1 MKQFNQNNK
10 EHPQQTTMEKTMTG
24 RIQLKQLSETH
35 ALLVA
40 DHQALKLQTNEQCD
54 VIKRQMADIKQ
65 LTATNAFLQK
75 CFDSQTLNC
84 KQLFTELEKKD
95 AEIEALKKLNEGL
108 LTMDEE
114 AEEPE
119 EAEDE
124 DDAEMEVYFE
134 TDHFGNLCG
143 EHEHLKEFHD
153 FHYYQCWGGGGD
165 GGYIVNEKNFVFR
178 VERNWGTPFQVE
190 KVAGII
196 RETERDGLKFIRIL

>member
-24 RIQLKQLSETH
+24 RIQLKQVAELNKQLTKDNE
-35 ALLVA
+35 LLQKCI
-40 DHQALKLQTNEQCD
+40 DSHTES
-54 VIKRQMADIKQ
+54 IKQ
-65 LTATNAFLQK
+65 LFEFNEAK
-75 CFDSQTLNC
+75 TLENE
-84 KQLFTELEKKD
+84 KLKKENEALRQQIEELLDELEKK
-95 AEIEALKKLNEGL
+95 EPEA
-108 LTMDEE
+108 
-114 AEEPE
+114 E

-124 DDAEMEVYFE
+124 KSETEERHIEDEDDDEMEVYFE

-178 VERNWGTPFQVE
+178 VERNWGTPFSVE

-196 RETERDGLKFIRIL
+196 RETERDGLKFIRII

>member
-54 VIKRQMADIKQ
+54 VIRRQMDDI
-65 LTATNAFLQK
+65 AFLQK
-75 CFDSQTLNC
+75 AFDSQTLSC

-95 AEIEALKKLNEGL
+95 AEIAALKKLNEGL

-114 AEEPE
+114 SEDEES
-119 EAEDE
+119 EDE
-124 DDAEMEVYFE
+124 DDGEMEVYFE
-134 TDHFGNLCG
+134 TETFGNLCG

-178 VERNWGTPFQVE
+178 VERNWGTPFSVE
-190 KVAGII
+190 KVAGFIK
-196 RETERDGLKFIRIL
+196 ETERDGLKFIRII

>member
-1 MKQFNQNNK
+1 MQFNHDKRNTATNQ
-10 EHPQQTTMEKTMTG
+10 TMEKTMTG

-54 VIKRQMADIKQ
+54 VIRRQVD
-65 LTATNAFLQK
+65 
-75 CFDSQTLNC
+75 
-84 KQLFTELEKKD
+84 ELEKKD
-95 AEIEALKKLNEGL
+95 AEIAALKKRYEELDARNDRILDL
-108 LTMDEE
+108 LTEKQVGELIEMDKESEESEESEDEE
-114 AEEPE
+114 S
-119 EAEDE
+119 EDE
-124 DDAEMEVYFE
+124 DDGEMEVYFE
-134 TDHFGNLCG
+134 TETFGNLCG

-178 VERNWGTPFQVE
+178 VSRNWGTPFSVE

-196 RETERDGLKFIRIL
+196 RETERDGLKFIRII